1 MVRGCCAASSTD
13 RGRSSAYGDLSGAN
27 DPPEEVSAPF
37 HLCATSRVRVRG
49 RRGPGETACLS
60 KEVVAVLLPA
70 EKELRA
76 VLARFA
82 EARFRHD
89 LQPTGHSSRELE
101 DTTYTL
107 CVMTG
112 TPSVDEALAAADA
125 LLEQLRADRR
135 AGAEATRVLA
145 A

>member
-1 MVRGCCAASSTD
+1 M
-13 RGRSSAYGDLSGAN
+13 
-27 DPPEEVSAPF
+27 
-37 HLCATSRVRVRG
+37 
-49 RRGPGETACLS
+49 
-60 KEVVAVLLPA
+60 LLPA

-82 EARFRHD
+82 DARIRHD
-89 LQPTGHSSRELE
+89 LRPTGRSGRELE
-101 DTTYTL
+101 DASRTL

-112 TPSVDEALAAADA
+112 TRSVEEALRAADA

-135 AGAEATRVLA
+135 TATGTAQPLA

>member
-1 MVRGCCAASSTD
+1 M
-13 RGRSSAYGDLSGAN
+13 
-27 DPPEEVSAPF
+27 
-37 HLCATSRVRVRG
+37 
-49 RRGPGETACLS
+49 
-60 KEVVAVLLPA
+60 LLPA

-101 DTTYTL
+101 DTGYTL

-112 TPSVDEALAAADA
+112 TRSVDEALAAADA
-125 LLEQLRADRR
+125 LLERLRAGR
-135 AGAEATRVLA
+135 GASTGTAQVLA

>member
-1 MVRGCCAASSTD
+1 M
-13 RGRSSAYGDLSGAN
+13 
-27 DPPEEVSAPF
+27 
-37 HLCATSRVRVRG
+37 
-49 RRGPGETACLS
+49 
-60 KEVVAVLLPA
+60 LLPA

-82 EARFRHD
+82 DARFRHD

-101 DTTYTL
+101 DTSYRL

-112 TPSVDEALAAADA
+112 TRSVDEALTAADA
-125 LLEQLRADRR
+125 LLERMRADRR
-135 AGAEATRVLA
+135 SATEATQILA

>member
-1 MVRGCCAASSTD
+1 M
-13 RGRSSAYGDLSGAN
+13 
-27 DPPEEVSAPF
+27 
-37 HLCATSRVRVRG
+37 
-49 RRGPGETACLS
+49 
-60 KEVVAVLLPA
+60 LLPA

-89 LQPTGHSSRELE
+89 LQPTGRSSRELE
-101 DTTYTL
+101 DTVYTL

-112 TPSVDEALAAADA
+112 TRTVDEALIAADA
-125 LLEQLRADRR
+125 LLERLRADR
-135 AGAEATRVLA
+135 EAVTGTPQVLA

>member
-1 MVRGCCAASSTD
+1 M
-13 RGRSSAYGDLSGAN
+13 
-27 DPPEEVSAPF
+27 
-37 HLCATSRVRVRG
+37 
-49 RRGPGETACLS
+49 
-60 KEVVAVLLPA
+60 LLPA

-82 EARFRHD
+82 DARFRHD
-89 LQPTGHSSRELE
+89 LHPTGHSSRELE

-112 TPSVDEALAAADA
+112 TQSVDEALAAADA
-125 LLEQLRADRR
+125 MLERLRADRT
-135 AGAEATRVLA
+135 APIKATQTLA

>member
-1 MVRGCCAASSTD
+1 M
-13 RGRSSAYGDLSGAN
+13 
-27 DPPEEVSAPF
+27 
-37 HLCATSRVRVRG
+37 
-49 RRGPGETACLS
+49 
-60 KEVVAVLLPA
+60 LLPA

-89 LQPTGHSSRELE
+89 LQPTGRSSRELE
-101 DTTYTL
+101 DTSYTL

-112 TPSVDEALAAADA
+112 TRSVDEALAAADV
-125 LLEQLRADRR
+125 LLERLRMERQGAPAR
-135 AGAEATRVLA
+135 AEQGLA

>member
-1 MVRGCCAASSTD
+1 M
-13 RGRSSAYGDLSGAN
+13 
-27 DPPEEVSAPF
+27 
-37 HLCATSRVRVRG
+37 
-49 RRGPGETACLS
+49 
-60 KEVVAVLLPA
+60 LLPA

-76 VLARFA
+76 LLARFA

-101 DTTYTL
+101 DTSYTL

-112 TPSVDEALAAADA
+112 TRTVDEALAAADVM
-125 LLEQLRADRR
+125 LERLRTERQ
-135 AGAEATRVLA
+135 AGTRPVLA

>member
-1 MVRGCCAASSTD
+1 M
-13 RGRSSAYGDLSGAN
+13 
-27 DPPEEVSAPF
+27 
-37 HLCATSRVRVRG
+37 
-49 RRGPGETACLS
+49 
-60 KEVVAVLLPA
+60 LLPA
-70 EKELRA
+70 EKELRT

-101 DTTYTL
+101 DTSYTL

-112 TPSVDEALAAADA
+112 TQSVDQALIAADA
-125 LLEQLRADRR
+125 LLEQLCADRR
-135 AGAEATRVLA
+135 AAARTTQVLA

>member
-1 MVRGCCAASSTD
+1 
-13 RGRSSAYGDLSGAN
+13 
-27 DPPEEVSAPF
+27 
-37 HLCATSRVRVRG
+37 
-49 RRGPGETACLS
+49 
-60 KEVVAVLLPA
+60 VLLPA

-89 LQPTGHSSRELE
+89 LQPTGRSSRELE
-101 DTTYTL
+101 DTVYTL

-112 TPSVDEALAAADA
+112 TRTVDEALVAADA
-125 LLEQLRADRR
+125 LLERLRASRETVT
-135 AGAEATRVLA
+135 GTPQVLA

>member
-1 MVRGCCAASSTD
+1 M
-13 RGRSSAYGDLSGAN
+13 
-27 DPPEEVSAPF
+27 
-37 HLCATSRVRVRG
+37 
-49 RRGPGETACLS
+49 
-60 KEVVAVLLPA
+60 LLPA

-82 EARFRHD
+82 DARFRHD

-101 DTTYTL
+101 DTSGTL
-107 CVMTG
+107 CVLTG
-112 TPSVDEALAAADA
+112 TESVDEALVAADA

-135 AGAEATRVLA
+135 AIRKTAQSLA

>member
-1 MVRGCCAASSTD
+1 M
-13 RGRSSAYGDLSGAN
+13 
-27 DPPEEVSAPF
+27 
-37 HLCATSRVRVRG
+37 
-49 RRGPGETACLS
+49 
-60 KEVVAVLLPA
+60 LLPA

-89 LQPTGHSSRELE
+89 LQPTGRSSRELE
-101 DTTYTL
+101 DTVYTL

-112 TPSVDEALAAADA
+112 TRTVDEALVAADA
-125 LLEQLRADRR
+125 LLERLRAAR
-135 AGAEATRVLA
+135 EAVTGTSQVLA

>member
-1 MVRGCCAASSTD
+1 M
-13 RGRSSAYGDLSGAN
+13 
-27 DPPEEVSAPF
+27 
-37 HLCATSRVRVRG
+37 
-49 RRGPGETACLS
+49 
-60 KEVVAVLLPA
+60 LLPV

-82 EARFRHD
+82 DARFRHD

-101 DTTYTL
+101 DASYTL

-112 TPSVDEALAAADA
+112 TQSVDQALIAADA
-125 LLEQLRADRR
+125 LLERLRADRT
-135 AGAEATRVLA
+135 AATETTQPLA

>member
-1 MVRGCCAASSTD
+1 M
-13 RGRSSAYGDLSGAN
+13 
-27 DPPEEVSAPF
+27 
-37 HLCATSRVRVRG
+37 
-49 RRGPGETACLS
+49 
-60 KEVVAVLLPA
+60 LLPA

-82 EARFRHD
+82 DARFRHD

-101 DTTYTL
+101 DTSGTL
-107 CVMTG
+107 CVLTG
-112 TPSVDEALAAADA
+112 TESVDEALVAADA

-135 AGAEATRVLA
+135 AIRKRAQSLA